1 MIGFI
6 LAAIGTAAILFIGE
20 ILWQDKLI
28 KGENARKFIHIG
40 VATYAAF
47 WPFFVCR
54 WWIAGL
60 SALFVLVLLACK
72 KIKIF
77 NSIKGAK
84 RATYG
89 EVCYALSIG
98 ILALVFQDNYIYM
111 IAMLHMA
118 LADGFAAVVGVHLA
132 KEARNF
138 YFHGSKKSWA
148 GTATFVAISFI
159 LNLGYWMLAYG
170 VSPNASIIGFSPI
183 IYSLLSAIILAGVE
197 IAAPKGT
204 DNIYV
209 PFAAGLLLWL
219 PPIIV

>member
-1 MIGFI
+1 MLGFL
-6 LAAIGTAAILFIGE
+6 LAAIGTGAILLIGE

-47 WPFFVCR
+47 WPFFVGR
-54 WWIAGL
+54 WWIVGL
-60 SALFVLVLLACK
+60 SGLFVLVVLACK
-72 KIKIF
+72 RIKIF
-77 NSIKGAK
+77 NSMN
-84 RATYG
+84 RVRRTTYG
-89 EVCYALSIG
+89 EICYGLSVG
-98 ILALVFQDNYIYM
+98 ILALAFQDNYIYM

-132 KEARNF
+132 KEAKNF

-170 VSPNASIIGFSPI
+170 VSPNGSVIGFSPI
-183 IYSLLSAIILAGVE
+183 IYSFLSALILAMVE
-197 IAAPKGT
+197 IAAPKGS
-204 DNIYV
+204 DNVAV

-219 PPIIV
+219 PPLIV